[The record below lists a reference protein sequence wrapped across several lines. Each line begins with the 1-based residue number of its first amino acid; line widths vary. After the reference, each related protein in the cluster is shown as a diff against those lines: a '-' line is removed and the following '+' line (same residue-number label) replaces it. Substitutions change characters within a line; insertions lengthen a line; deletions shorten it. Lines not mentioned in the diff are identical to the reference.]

1 MDTIKKYFIQSVVDN
16 EAQLKERNNKLD
28 AYLNNRDE
36 TQRDKVSCTT
46 VYCIMYTK

>member
-16 EAQLKERNNKLD
+16 EAQSEGRNNKLD
-28 AYLNNRDE
+28 AYLEIRDE

-46 VYCIMYTK
+46 VYCLLYTK